1 MTLQELTCELHEHV
15 LTQIDSPQGK
25 WRETGFVLDVSVGNY
40 RYRFHPRAL
49 WALTCD
55 DKSVTEDQVDSVP
68 VDALKEVI
76 TKNMVIVNAGVNAVD
91 DDDFFMNQEYS

>member
-1 MTLQELTCELHEHV
+1 MTLQELTRELHDHV

-25 WRETGFVLDVSVGNY
+25 WWETGGVLDVSVGNY
-40 RYRFHPRAL
+40 RYRFHPRTL
-49 WALTCD
+49 WALSYD
-55 DKSVTEDQVDSVP
+55 GRSVTEDQVDSVP
-68 VDALKEVI
+68 VDALKEAI